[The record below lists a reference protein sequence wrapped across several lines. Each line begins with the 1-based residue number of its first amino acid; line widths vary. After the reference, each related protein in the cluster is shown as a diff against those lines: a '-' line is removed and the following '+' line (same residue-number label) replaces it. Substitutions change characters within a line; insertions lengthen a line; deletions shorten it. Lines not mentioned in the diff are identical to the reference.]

1 MLEVTGVSKYYGALA
16 AVRDVSFTARP
27 GEVLA
32 YLGPNGSGKSTTV
45 NMVAGLLEP
54 TDGEIRVHG
63 ENIRHDLLGHR
74 RRIGYVPETPDLY
87 SYLTGPEYLT
97 LVGRLRQMEPDVLDE
112 KIERFLRLFDI
123 YDDRYARLDEAVR
136 VPGGVGF
143 DNEREQFRVL
153 FPAFLRRLFENDLVP
168 ETVDLRQSALWLA
181 ALLTIPPAIFA
192 ITLSLFYGSWM
203 TDERLALR
211 SVPHKLYFIGYS
223 MAAVGL
229 LTVLVW
235 NALFPDRRDAMLL
248 GGLPIRTRTVVA
260 AKLSA
265 LVAFVVGFAVVINAP
280 ATALFSLVAG
290 GYLPFG
296 AFVRYPVAHFITTVS
311 AGLLVF
317 LALAALQTSFA
328 LVLPARLLRRVSM
341 LAQLLFVIVLIEW
354 LAFAPGLLVRLAA
367 IDPSVT
373 SEALAA
379 AENPYQFVGLASSR
393 AGTWLPPV
401 WFLGLYEVI
410 WGFDPD
416 VFRRLAMISVIA
428 VATTGSIAALAYCA
442 AFRRIVRQALEA
454 PPAAAPR
461 AAFVS
466 RIGTRLA
473 SATIV
478 RHPVEQAIVAFAARS
493 LARSRPHRL
502 LVAAYG
508 GLGLA
513 FVIGSFLSPVTGIA
527 ESALSESLSTPS
539 VRLLSIPF
547 VLSFFIL
554 VALRVL
560 FTVPTEIDANRVF
573 RMTEIDDKAV
583 YLSGSRKAMW
593 LLGALP
599 IAVVTL
605 PACAWLWGPALA
617 LGHTVF
623 WLLMAGGLTE
633 LLLYRFHKVPFACG
647 YVPGKANVKYLWPV
661 YALVLT
667 AYAYWTARLE
677 LWILTDPVRW
687 SIGCATLGTCL
698 ALAIAY
704 RRRMLRSSNPLTY
717 DQAASS
723 PLFVTKFNR

>member
-1 MLEVTGVSKYYGALA
+1 MR
-16 AVRDVSFTARP
+16 VR
-27 GEVLA
+27 
-32 YLGPNGSGKSTTV
+32 
-45 NMVAGLLEP
+45 
-54 TDGEIRVHG
+54 
-63 ENIRHDLLGHR
+63 
-74 RRIGYVPETPDLY
+74 
-87 SYLTGPEYLT
+87 
-97 LVGRLRQMEPDVLDE
+97 
-112 KIERFLRLFDI
+112 
-123 YDDRYARLDEAVR
+123 
-136 VPGGVGF
+136 GGVGF

-248 GGLPIRTRTVVA
+248 GGLPIRTRTVVV

-265 LVAFVVGFAVVINAP
+265 LVAFVVGFAVVINTP
-280 ATALFSLVAG
+280 ATVLFSLVAG

-296 AFVRYPVAHFITTVS
+296 AFVRYPVAHFITTRLRRTAGVPRPCRAADELRPRPSRAPS
-311 AGLLVF
+311 AARIDARATAVRDR
-317 LALAALQTSFA
+317 ADRM
-328 LVLPARLLRRVSM
+328 ARL
-341 LAQLLFVIVLIEW
+341 
-354 LAFAPGLLVRLAA
+354 
-367 IDPSVT
+367 
-373 SEALAA
+373 
-379 AENPYQFVGLASSR
+379 R
-393 AGTWLPPV
+393 ARPAG
-401 WFLGLYEVI
+401 
-410 WGFDPD
+410 
-416 VFRRLAMISVIA
+416 
-428 VATTGSIAALAYCA
+428 
-442 AFRRIVRQALEA
+442 QA
-454 PPAAAPR
+454 
-461 AAFVS
+461 
-466 RIGTRLA
+466 
-473 SATIV
+473 

-513 FVIGSFLSPVTGIA
+513 LVIGSFLSPVTGIA

-677 LWILTDPVRW
+677 LWILADPVRW

-717 DQAASS
+717 EEEVEAAVQV
-723 PLFVTKFNR
+723 LGVMRT